1 MEKCPSQQPFWG
13 EGGGENDPFKQMGMF
28 FLQIRPHW
36 LSTTKSSILMYLAGI
51 ERMTFVTAELRS
63 NCSAIEQTD
72 VQCRKMPIPTTFL
85 GGGGEN
91 DPFKRWECFF
101 LQIRPQ
107 WLLTTKSSI
116 LMYLAG
122 IEPVTFV
129 TAELRSN
136 CSAIEQ
142 TDIHCGK
149 MLINTTFFWREGGGR
164 K

>member
-142 TDIHCGK
+142 IDTHYGK
-149 MLINTTFFWREGGGR
+149 MPIPTTFLGGGGGR